1 MTATTILSEAG
12 SDMSRWETEHHFVSW
27 LRLCPDNRISGNKII
42 GKGRLPTSNRITNA
56 LKMAASTLRTS
67 NTYLG
72 AQFRRLR
79 TKLGAPIAIK
89 ATAAKRHQQNPA
101 EPNKF
106 LGNSLLCDNRESWTF
121 ENRNAKDFWRIILK
135 RTGPDTA
142 LTQIVHE
149 GDQAMKVTLACVL
162 LLLPLHASPQEPQ
175 KPTEEK
181 PATESKSTSD
191 TAKQQ
196 NPVKPT
202 PSSIASGK
210 KSYTY
215 DCAMCHGKEGAGDGD
230 LAGDMHL
237 KLRDYRDPTTLKEL
251 TDGEIYSIIAKG
263 KGKMTGEEGRMKPE
277 QIWDMVNYIR
287 SLAQK

>member
-1 MTATTILSEAG
+1 LG
-12 SDMSRWETEHHFVSW
+12 
-27 LRLCPDNRISGNKII
+27 P
-42 GKGRLPTSNRITNA
+42 IT
-56 LKMAASTLRTS
+56 
-67 NTYLG
+67 
-72 AQFRRLR
+72 
-79 TKLGAPIAIK
+79 P
-89 ATAAKRHQQNPA
+89 
-101 EPNKF
+101 
-106 LGNSLLCDNRESWTF
+106 
-121 ENRNAKDFWRIILK
+121 
-135 RTGPDTA
+135 
-142 LTQIVHE
+142 LTQIVDE
-149 GDQAMKVTLACVL
+149 GDPAMKVTLACVL

-181 PATESKSTSD
+181 SATESKSTSD
-191 TAKQQ
+191 TAKQE